1 MLGRFS
7 YETSLL
13 ARFEILGLFVN
24 TLSSHER
31 YSGHNRENFPKP
43 IQMQLSKNLKTFSEF
58 FIRFLKSTQNLE
70 NSEKKNDNPHSFKI
84 FETIDSERRGHLIV
98 EKVLFQNTLWK

>member
-70 NSEKKNDNPHSFKI
+70 NSGKKMI
-84 FETIDSERRGHLIV
+84 ILIALRFLKLLTPKGV
-98 EKVLFQNTLWK
+98 VT

>member
-70 NSEKKNDNPHSFKI
+70 NSEKKMI
-84 FETIDSERRGHLIV
+84 ILIALRFLKLLTPKGV
-98 EKVLFQNTLWK
+98 VT